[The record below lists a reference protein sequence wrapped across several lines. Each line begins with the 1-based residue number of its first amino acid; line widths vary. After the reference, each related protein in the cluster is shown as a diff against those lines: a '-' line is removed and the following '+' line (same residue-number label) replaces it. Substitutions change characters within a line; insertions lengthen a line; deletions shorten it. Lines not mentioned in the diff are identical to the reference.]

1 MPNLKNCIQKQF
13 ATLNINVHK
22 FNYANIALIIIASII
37 SSIALLTDNYQ
48 SVIAS
53 KIIGLAI
60 IPFISLC
67 IMIIAGSSTDI
78 IQSSTRCLIFM
89 GLCLAVSGIIGFANK
104 MTHWR
109 EKPANEML
117 SRAHF
122 KFENIWLELV
132 MSAVA
137 GVGIYF
143 AIMKTSIIALI
154 GLIFAISIVPPL
166 CNAGL
171 FWGMHCFNLINNSSS
186 LEYISNNDIESMN
199 TTDSKYLEYGK
210 NSFVIFVSNI
220 TGMFLGFMVAFVISC
235 LM

>member
-1 MPNLKNCIQKQF
+1 
-13 ATLNINVHK
+13 
-22 FNYANIALIIIASII
+22 
-37 SSIALLTDNYQ
+37 
-48 SVIAS
+48 
-53 KIIGLAI
+53 
-60 IPFISLC
+60 
-67 IMIIAGSSTDI
+67 
-78 IQSSTRCLIFM
+78 M
-89 GLCLAVSGIIGFANK
+89 GLCLAVSGIIGFANN
-104 MTHWR
+104 MIHWIEEPTH
-109 EKPANEML
+109 EML

-132 MSAVA
+132 MSGIA
-137 GVGIYF
+137 GIGIYY
-143 AIMKTSIIALI
+143 AIIKTSTIALI
-154 GLIFAISIVPPL
+154 GLIFAISIIPPL

>member
-13 ATLNINVHK
+13 DTLNINVHK

-48 SVIAS
+48 TVIAS

-67 IMIIAGSSTDI
+67 IMIIAGSSKDI
-78 IQSSTRCLIFM
+78 LHSSARCLIFM

-104 MTHWR
+104 MVQWK
-109 EKPANEML
+109 EQPSNEML

-122 KFENIWLELV
+122 KYDNIWLELV
-132 MSAVA
+132 MSGVA
-137 GVGIYF
+137 GIGIYY
-143 AIMKTSIIALI
+143 AIMKTSTIALI
-154 GLIFAISIVPPL
+154 GLILAISIIPPL

-171 FWGMHCFNLINNSSS
+171 FWGMHIYDMLGQFSNKEIEIENKFENSKTNN
-186 LEYISNNDIESMN
+186 YI
-199 TTDSKYLEYGK
+199 EYGK
-210 NSFVIFVSNI
+210 RSFVIFASNI
-220 TGMFLGFMVAFVISC
+220 TGMFFGFMVAFAASC
-235 LM
+235 VF